1 MQNLKV
7 ITASPGL
14 SGAGLISDYLL
25 NRNDFTNPFNL
36 EAEFR
41 LLHDP
46 RGIHNLYK
54 GLYEN
59 FSVNNSAYFFNEFEK
74 YILNLKNLSSKV
86 KNKKKYHYNSN
97 FFNEVEKYLKE
108 ISLISYYGLPEF
120 FRLGFDFNDKV
131 KWRILRISKSSQEV
145 KFCKMRIPIEK
156 KIFLKK
162 TKIFLNKILFILSGK
177 KTNYVIDQGGNFWDP
192 IKSTQYFDNR
202 KIVLITR
209 DPRSIFSSMKTRKS
223 LAYPGH
229 DIKIFCEW
237 YKSIMKNYDKAKE
250 SNLLIK
256 MKYEN
261 FILNHEKESKKLIKF
276 LKIKNLKRKNFDISN
291 SKKNLFKAKKYLSNK
306 ELKFIEKELKKYLQW
321 PKKIYI

>member
-1 MQNLKV
+1 MRNLKV
-7 ITASPGL
+7 VVISPGL

-25 NRNDFTNPFNL
+25 NRNDFTRPFNL

-46 RGIHNLYK
+46 GGIHNLYC

-74 YILNLKNLSSKV
+74 YILKLKNLSIKT
-86 KNKKKYHYNSN
+86 KNKKKYLYNSL
-97 FFNEVEKYLKE
+97 FFEEVEKYLKQ
-108 ISLISYYGLPEF
+108 ISLINYYGLPEF
-120 FRLGFDFNDKV
+120 FRLGFDFHDKL
-131 KWRILRISKSSQEV
+131 KWRILRINKSSQEV

-156 KIFLKK
+156 KIFLNK

-177 KTNYVIDQGGNFWDP
+177 IKTNYVIDQGGNFWDP
-192 IKSTQYFDNR
+192 IKSTQYFDYR
-202 KIVLITR
+202 KIVLVTR

-223 LAYPGH
+223 LSYPGH

-237 YKSIMKNYDKAKE
+237 YKNIMKNYNKIKE

-256 MKYEN
+256 IKYEN
-261 FILNHEKESKKLIKF
+261 FINNYNNQSNRLCNFLSIKKLSKF
-276 LKIKNLKRKNFDISN
+276 DYNINT
-291 SKKNLFKAKKYLSNK
+291 SKKNLYKAKVNLSKSELNYINK
-306 ELKFIEKELKKYLQW
+306 KLKKFLQW
-321 PKKIYI
+321 